1 VRSGS
6 ISRPLYVLQF
16 GHIRWG
22 RLGCPH
28 WGQRFSRGAASLC
41 VARRLSRRDLLVFF
55 FGTAMNGRRV

>member
-22 RLGCPH
+22 RFGWPH
-28 WGQRFSRGAASLC
+28 CGQRFSRGASSRC

-55 FGTAMNGRRV
+55 FGTAMNGRGV